1 MPVEFSSLYFLY
13 LFLPLTLLAYFLVP
27 SLRLKNIVLLAA
39 SLLFYAMG
47 QPVYVLLLVGLSYAN
62 FAMARRI
69 RPGKRN
75 TLFLPVVVNLAV
87 LGLFKYLDF
96 FLGIFGITVAD
107 GGVMLAALRGITN
120 GLNSIGFAFRSPTS
134 ALPLGLSFYAFQVI
148 SYVADVYR
156 GKVKAERS
164 FFNLLLYLSMFPKM
178 MQGPIVR
185 YEQVARQL
193 MDRRTTPRAAFEGAQ
208 RFIIGLAK
216 KVLLADYAGKV
227 VASLSTGG
235 GNGTFVGAWLAAL
248 MFMFQIYFDFSGYS
262 DMAIGL
268 GRIFGFRYCENFDL
282 PYISTSITEFWR
294 RWHMSLGSFFRDYVY
309 IPLGGNRVSKT
320 KWLRNILVVWLLTGL
335 WHGAAWNFVLW
346 GLFFAVFLT
355 AEKLWYGRALAKTRV
370 FKHIY
375 VLLLVVV
382 SFVLFDAN
390 SVGEAAAAIGGLF
403 GAAGVS
409 AIDPISRYYLR
420 SFAVVFLIGI
430 VGATPLPKRA
440 VEQLGST
447 RAGAMVVDVLEPLV
461 LVSVLAVST
470 GYLVDGS
477 FNPFLYFRF

>member
-1 MPVEFSSLYFLY
+1 MEFSSLYFLY
-13 LFLPLTLLAYFLVP
+13 LFLPLTLLVYFLVP
-27 SLRLKNIVLLAA
+27 GLRLKNIVLLAA

-75 TLFLPVVVNLAV
+75 TLLLPVVVNLAV

-262 DMAIGL
+262 DMAIGV

-390 SVGEAAAAIGGLF
+390 SVGEAAATIGGLF

-409 AIDPISRYYLR
+409 AVNPISLYYLR

-430 VGATPLPKRA
+430 VGATPLPKRI

>member
-1 MPVEFSSLYFLY
+1 MLFSSIPFLY
-13 LFLPLTLLAYFLVP
+13 TFLPCVLIMYFLVP
-27 SLRLKNIVLLAA
+27 GWLKNT
-39 SLLFYAMG
+39 
-47 QPVYVLLLVGLSYAN
+47 VLLLSSLFFYAWGEPRFVVFMVIAIVQGYVFGLLAEKFRDRPKRAKLCLWASAVVSLGLLGYCKYADFFISGFNTLTGLS
-62 FAMARRI
+62 
-69 RPGKRN
+69 
-75 TLFLPVVVNLAV
+75 LPLLHV
-87 LGLFKYLDF
+87 
-96 FLGIFGITVAD
+96 
-107 GGVMLAALRGITN
+107 
-120 GLNSIGFAFRSPTS
+120 
-134 ALPLGLSFYAFQVI
+134 ALPIGISFYTFQI
-148 SYVADVYR
+148 LSYVIDVYR
-156 GKVKAERS
+156 GDVTAQR
-164 FFNLLLYLSMFPKM
+164 NLIDLAAYVAMFP
-178 MQGPIVR
+178 QLIAGPIVR
-185 YEQVARQL
+185 YADIAPQL
-193 MDRRTTPRAAFEGAQ
+193 KRRTHTLADAAYGAR
-208 RFIIGLAK
+208 RFILGLSK
-216 KVLLADYAGKV
+216 KVLLANVLYELISAYKSAANVSVLFVWLYA
-227 VASLSTGG
+227 
-235 GNGTFVGAWLAAL
+235 AAYVL
-248 MFMFQIYFDFSGYS
+248 HLYFDFSGYS

-268 GRIFGFRYCENFDL
+268 GRIFGFHFIENFNY
-282 PYISTSITEFWR
+282 PYISASVTEFWR
-294 RWHMSLGSFFRDYVY
+294 RWHMSLGSWFRDYVY
-309 IPLGGNRVSKT
+309 IPLGGNRVSKA
-320 KWLRNILVVWLLTGL
+320 KWFRNIFIVWLLTGL
-335 WHGAAWNFVLW
+335 WHGAAWTFILW

-409 AIDPISRYYLR
+409 AVNPISLYYLR

-430 VGATPLPKRA
+430 VGATPLPKRI